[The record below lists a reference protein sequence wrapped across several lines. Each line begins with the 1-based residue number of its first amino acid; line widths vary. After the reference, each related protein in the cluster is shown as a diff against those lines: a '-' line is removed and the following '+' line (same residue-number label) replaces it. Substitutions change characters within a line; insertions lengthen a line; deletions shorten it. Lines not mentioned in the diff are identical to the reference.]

1 MNRLECVGE
10 ILRPALNQLATV
22 TDELLLTVVN
32 QDLSPRYA
40 TRFEQY
46 RLPKSQT
53 ETQSL
58 ALTIGC
64 DGHQLLS
71 ARYCS

>member
-1 MNRLECVGE
+1 MKCCW
-10 ILRPALNQLATV
+10 
-22 TDELLLTVVN
+22 DEWLLTVVN
-32 QDLSPRYA
+32 PDLSTRYA

-53 ETQSL
+53 EKQSL

-64 DGHQLLS
+64 DGYQLLS
-71 ARYCS
+71 ALYDPLSFE

>member
-1 MNRLECVGE
+1 
-10 ILRPALNQLATV
+10 
-22 TDELLLTVVN
+22 LLLTVVN
-32 QDLSPRYA
+32 QDLSARYA

-71 ARYCS
+71 ARYCSSENVGRNPVLLGRLYWYNLSGQ

>member
-1 MNRLECVGE
+1 MRWRNFTPCLKSVIKCW
-10 ILRPALNQLATV
+10 
-22 TDELLLTVVN
+22 DEWLLTVVN
-32 QDLSPRYA
+32 QDLSARYA

-53 ETQSL
+53 EKQSL

-64 DGHQLLS
+64 DRHQLLS
-71 ARYCS
+71 ALYDPLSFE

>member
-1 MNRLECVGE
+1 MRWINFTPCLKSVSNCCCEW
-10 ILRPALNQLATV
+10 
-22 TDELLLTVVN
+22 LLTVFN
-32 QDLSPRYA
+32 QDLSARYA

-53 ETQSL
+53 EKQSL

-71 ARYCS
+71 ALYDPLSPE

>member
-1 MNRLECVGE
+1 MRCRNFTPCLKSVIKCW
-10 ILRPALNQLATV
+10 
-22 TDELLLTVVN
+22 DEWLLTVVN
-32 QDLSPRYA
+32 PDLSARYA

-46 RLPKSQT
+46 RLPTYQT
-53 ETQSL
+53 EKQSL

-71 ARYCS
+71 ALYEPLSFE